1 VTILHRT
8 FEHLDGT
15 GIDRELA
22 GGKAWAL
29 DRLIEHGFAVPE
41 AFVIH
46 STAYQQFVT
55 VGPIAARVAELST
68 APLPPA
74 PALAAEEAAIEAAF
88 LEHPLP
94 ADTADEV
101 VAGVSPLLAR
111 GRLAVRSSATAE
123 DMDDRSFAGQYRSY
137 LDVDSVAATFDAI
150 RRCWAS
156 LWFPGA
162 RAYRRKVGIAAEDQA
177 MAVIIQQQIP
187 AQWSGVIFT
196 CDPQGDGSTLRV
208 EAVPGMGE
216 QLVSGRV
223 TPADFVIDR
232 HSLGVIAGHHRPP
245 PYLEDIARLGLRIER
260 RMGEPQDV
268 EWSVE
273 SGQLWVLQSRPI
285 TVGAPLAPDDDGF
298 DTPVSPDD
306 VYTPEGIGEMLPGV
320 IPPLVWSINRPML
333 DAAFRSLFGELGST
347 PPMRSRPVV
356 GRFRGRAA
364 VNLSVLRDA
373 AATMPASSAAD
384 VDGGYLGPNAVRSEP
399 APPDRARVGLRALI
413 RNWKQQRRV
422 EHDVQVLC
430 TAVSCLPVI
439 EPDPADLGL
448 HQLLGYRREL
458 RDLAWRGTA
467 AELAASAAAASMYR
481 TLELLLCRWLGD
493 EEGRSAAQL
502 VTSGALRHAMVGPN
516 RVTRLRAVIDDA
528 ATPALRR
535 VLTEG
540 GVADVKRRLIA
551 AGGLEFVVAV
561 EEVARSFGSI
571 AVYGGPSF
579 TEVPERLWDLV
590 RSAVSTPTARTPRS
604 EFAIVDLIDA
614 VGTTRKWRT
623 MRLLSGQIV
632 DLRRRLL
639 LRLSSDVVRFLTLRE
654 QAKGA
659 LLALGGMERRVVIE
673 GAQRLVRS
681 GHLDAVGDVELFSD
695 GEFEGM
701 LRGGEVVTRVELR
714 RRAVARLQAQAG
726 CPLPATFVGYPGS
739 IVSAGSDGGLLEGW
753 AASAGLYRGAV
764 RRVDGLE
771 DGDTL
776 EPGEVLVANST
787 DASWTPLFLRAGALV
802 LERGGP
808 LSHAAIV
815 ARELGVPA
823 VLNVPEATR
832 LLRDGAM
839 VEVDG
844 IRGVV
849 RLLTDSDAHRG
860 SEP

>member
-1 VTILHRT
+1 MTTTHRT
-8 FEHLDGT
+8 LEYLDGT
-15 GIDRELA
+15 GIDRDLA

-29 DRLIEHGFAVPE
+29 DRLVEHGFAVPE
-41 AFVIH
+41 AFVVH
-46 STAYQQFVT
+46 SAAYDRFVRA
-55 VGPIAARVAELST
+55 GPIAAQVDDLAA

-74 PALAAEEAAIEAAF
+74 PELAAEEAAIEAAF
-88 LEHPLP
+88 LAQPLP
-94 ADTADEV
+94 ADIADAV
-101 VAGVSPLLAR
+101 IAGVSPLLAR
-111 GRLAVRSSATAE
+111 GRVAVRSSATSE
-123 DMDDRSFAGQYRSY
+123 DMDDRSFAGQYRTY
-137 LDVDSVAATFDAI
+137 LDVESVAATFDAI

-162 RAYRRKVGIAAEDQA
+162 RAYRRRVGIADEDQA
-177 MAVIIQQQIP
+177 MAVIIQRQIP
-187 AQWSGVIFT
+187 AQWSGVTFT
-196 CDPQGDGSTLRV
+196 RDPQGDGSTLRV

-232 HSLGVIAGHHRPP
+232 DALRVIAGHHRPP

-268 EWSVE
+268 EWSVD
-273 SGQLWVLQSRPI
+273 SGKLWVLQSRPI
-285 TVGAPLAPDDDGF
+285 TVGAPLASDDDGF
-298 DTPVSPDD
+298 DTSASPDD

-320 IPPLVWSINRPML
+320 IPPLVWSINHPML
-333 DAAFRSLFGELGST
+333 DAAFRSMLGEFGST
-347 PPMRSRPVV
+347 TSLRSRPVV

-373 AATMPASSAAD
+373 ADTMPASSAAD
-384 VDGGYLGPNAVRSEP
+384 VDGGYLGPHAARSEP
-399 APPDRARVGLRALI
+399 EPSGRARVGFGALI

-439 EPDPADLGL
+439 EPDPADLNL

-458 RDLAWRGTA
+458 RDLAWRGTV

-493 EEGRSAAQL
+493 KEGRSTAQL
-502 VTSGALRHAMVGPN
+502 VTSGALQHAMVGPN
-516 RVTRLRAVIDDA
+516 RVARLRGVIDDA

-535 VLTEG
+535 VLDEG
-540 GVADVKRRLIA
+540 EVGDVKRRLLA
-551 AGGLEFVVAV
+551 AGGLELVTAV
-561 EEVARSFGSI
+561 EEEARDFGSI
-571 AVYGGPSF
+571 AVYGGATF
-579 TEVPERLWDLV
+579 AEAPERLWDLV
-590 RSAVSTPTARTPRS
+590 RTAVSIRPAETPRPDS
-604 EFAIVDLIDA
+604 SIVARIDA

-623 MRLLSGQIV
+623 MRVLSGQII

-659 LLALGGMERRVVIE
+659 LLALGGMERRVIIE
-673 GAQRLVRS
+673 GARRLVRS

-714 RRAVARLQAQAG
+714 RRAAARLQAQAG
-726 CPLPATFVGYPGS
+726 CPLPATFVGDPGTVVSAEPGS
-739 IVSAGSDGGLLEGW
+739 EVLAGW
-753 AASAGLYRGAV
+753 AASAGLARGAV
-764 RRVDGLE
+764 RRVDALE
-771 DGDTL
+771 DGDAL

-823 VLNVPEATR
+823 VLNVPDATR
-832 LLRDGAM
+832 LLGDGVV

-844 IRGVV
+844 TRGVV
-849 RLLTDSDAHRG
+849 RIVVDLTEDPG
-860 SEP
+860 GIP